1 MRWMAIHGSSRNEG
15 NTETLTHYVLKD
27 VPATHLYLREYSIQP
42 IVDQRHDPEG
52 FAPVDDDYDQLIN
65 KVIDHDIL
73 IFSTP
78 LYWYGMS
85 GLMKNFID
93 RWSQSL
99 RDPRYEFREAMH
111 GKQAYVII
119 TGGEK
124 ARLQALP
131 LVQQFD
137 LIFQFMSMDFK
148 GYLIGYG
155 GKPGGIL
162 RDEKALAEAK
172 QLNQQLKHLHA

>member
-1 MRWMAIHGSSRNEG
+1 MMAVYGSSRNQG
-15 NTETLTHYVLKD
+15 NTETLTRIVLKD
-27 VPATHLYLREYSIQP
+27 IPATHLFLRQYCIKP
-42 IVDQRHDPEG
+42 VTDQRHDPHG
-52 FAPVDDDYDQLIN
+52 FTPVDDDYEKLVEKMIQ
-65 KVIDHDIL
+65 HDTF

-93 RWSQSL
+93 RWTQSL
-99 RDPRYEFREAMH
+99 RDPRYDFKEIMC

-124 ARLQALP
+124 VRLHALP
-131 LVQQFD
+131 LIQQFA

-148 GYLIGYG
+148 GYVLGHG
-155 GKPGGIL
+155 GQPGKIL
-162 RDEKALAEAK
+162 HDEQALADAR
-172 QLNQQLKHLHA
+172 QLNEELKQAL

>member
-1 MRWMAIHGSSRNEG
+1 MNLISIYGSSRERG
-15 NTETLTHYVLKD
+15 NTEALAGIVLKD
-27 VPATHLYLREYSIQP
+27 VPATHLYLRQHTVKP
-42 IVDQRHDPEG
+42 ITDQRHDPGG
-52 FAPVDDDYDQLIN
+52 FTPVNDDYDSLIG
-65 KVIDHDIL
+65 KVLQHDTL

-93 RWSQSL
+93 RWTQSL
-99 RDPRYEFREAMH
+99 RDSRYDFKEAMR

-119 TGGEK
+119 TGGENV
-124 ARLQALP
+124 RLTALP
-131 LVQQFD
+131 LIQQFE

-148 GYLIGYG
+148 GYVLGHG

-162 RDEKALAEAK
+162 HDEQALAEARS
-172 QLNQQLKHLHA
+172 LNQQLKQLF